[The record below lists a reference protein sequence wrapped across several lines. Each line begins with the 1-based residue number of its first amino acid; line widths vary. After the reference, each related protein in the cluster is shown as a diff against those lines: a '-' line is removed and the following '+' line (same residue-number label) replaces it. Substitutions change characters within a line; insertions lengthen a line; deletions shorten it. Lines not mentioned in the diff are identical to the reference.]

1 MALWN
6 PNQRIVST
14 PSRQTSYSDPSA
26 GQAPTNQNLW
36 DRYSSAADKS
46 ITDYQDILSGLKNY
60 QPYQPGATSSITAP
74 GAIAPIT
81 AAGADPGIL
90 SRYSQFADTGG
101 FSGEDVS
108 NIRARGV
115 SPIRATY
122 ANAMQNLNRQR
133 ALQGGYSPN
142 YTAATAKLTGGLA
155 GQLADASTNVE
166 AMLAPMIREGKLAGM
181 SGLERLTEA
190 ASGRGMQAQQSN
202 LQAELA
208 RLGMGQQA
216 QQSNL
221 QAELARQQ
229 MQQESQQ
236 SLLDAYKTASQ
247 LYGTRPGQAE
257 SAADVMQTGIAQG
270 MERNRDVADQIFK
283 TMNLAGKVPNQQ
295 MSGNFWKGGSFGG
308 LGGGLRYPNQGGIF
322 SGYNQPNYN
331 QSDGQGSPSP
341 INRQIYT

>member
-90 SRYSQFADTGG
+90 SRYSQFADTG
-101 FSGEDVS
+101 
-108 NIRARGV
+108 
-115 SPIRATY
+115 
-122 ANAMQNLNRQR
+122 
-133 ALQGGYSPN
+133 
-142 YTAATAKLTGGLA
+142 
-155 GQLADASTNVE
+155 
-166 AMLAPMIREGKLAGM
+166 
-181 SGLERLTEA
+181 
-190 ASGRGMQAQQSN
+190 RGMKAQQSN

-295 MSGNFWKGGSFGG
+295 MSGNFLKGGAFCGF
-308 LGGGLRYPNQGGIF
+308 GGGLRISNQGGIF